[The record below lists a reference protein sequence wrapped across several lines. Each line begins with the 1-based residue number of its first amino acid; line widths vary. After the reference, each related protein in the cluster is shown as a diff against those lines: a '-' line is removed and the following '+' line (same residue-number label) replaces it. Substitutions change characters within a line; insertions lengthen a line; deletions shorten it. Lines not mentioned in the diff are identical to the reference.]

1 MHNSGSTNLKDA
13 VNYAK
18 DFGIT
23 ITVDKTKTVLTNEDQ
38 KTIEVQQES
47 PKHMSDI
54 FTQAKNGIYMKETI
68 EQKWLGAFTT
78 AQSSINIYIVN
89 AANQFSIRNGNPYL
103 TARQLSFNERS
114 FYFYLNST

>member
-38 KTIEVQQES
+38 NTIEVQQES
-47 PKHMSDI
+47 PKHMSDF
-54 FTQAKNGIYMKETI
+54 FTQAKNGMYMKETI
-68 EQKWLGAFTT
+68 EKK
-78 AQSSINIYIVN
+78 
-89 AANQFSIRNGNPYL
+89 NGL
-103 TARQLSFNERS
+103 ERS
-114 FYFYLNST
+114 RHHKVLLIFA